1 MKTRLERDIEALC
14 DDLLEKI
21 KELEKTLSNAV
32 PTGSEAICVAIAA
45 ADILAD
51 SLAQAASSDFA
62 AQRMLFDVTCLLKS
76 KMERFRNILKK
87 QKNEKENN
95 SN

>member
-1 MKTRLERDIEALC
+1 MKTESE
-14 DDLLEKI
+14 
-21 KELEKTLSNAV
+21 KELEKFCDELIEKTLQLQEILSDAV
-32 PTGSEAICVAIAA
+32 PEGTEAICLALAA

-76 KMERFRNILKK
+76 KVERFRKAQKRPK
-87 QKNEKENN
+87 Q
-95 SN
+95 

>member
-1 MKTRLERDIEALC
+1 MKTESE
-14 DDLLEKI
+14 
-21 KELEKTLSNAV
+21 KELEKFCDELIEKTLQLQDILSDAV
-32 PTGSEAICVAIAA
+32 PVGTEAICLALAA

-76 KMERFRNILKK
+76 KVERFRKAQKRPKK
-87 QKNEKENN
+87 
-95 SN
+95 